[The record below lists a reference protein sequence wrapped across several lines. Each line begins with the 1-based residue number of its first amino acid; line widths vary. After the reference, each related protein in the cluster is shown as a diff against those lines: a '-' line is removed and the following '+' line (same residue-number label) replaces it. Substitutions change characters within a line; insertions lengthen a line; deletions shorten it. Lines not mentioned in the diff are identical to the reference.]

1 MSWDTINTTAV
12 DAEGA
17 KAANAKQR
25 QAAAELAQA
34 YNECFASVGGKRVLE
49 DITQRFIF
57 NNDTSFSASNVDYEA
72 AYHNGE
78 AGVVKFIINQM
89 QQAKIL

>member
-34 YNECFASVGGKRVLE
+34 YNKCFSGDIGKRVLE
-49 DITQRFIF
+49 DMTRRFIF
-57 NNDTSFSASNVDYEA
+57 NNDTPFGASNVDYEA

-78 AGVVKFIINQM
+78 SGVVKFIINQM
-89 QQAKIL
+89 QQAEIL

>member
-1 MSWDTINTTAV
+1 MSWDNINQATV
-12 DAEGA
+12 DEEGA
-17 KAANAKQR
+17 KTVNAEKR
-25 QAAAELAQA
+25 QAAAALAQA
-34 YNECFASVGGKRVLE
+34 YNDCFATPGGKRVLE

-57 NNDTSFSASNVDYEA
+57 NNDTPFSASNVDYEA

-78 AGVVKFIINQM
+78 SGVIKFIINQM